1 MADYSTL
8 KLEVSGG
15 IAVVT
20 ISRPEA
26 LNALNSDVIAE
37 LNSAFHDIASDE
49 SVRVVVVTGDGKAFV
64 AGADIVAMS
73 ELSQEGCRSFMKG
86 GQDVFHYIEE
96 FPVPVIAAVNG
107 FALGGGCELAMA
119 CDVRIASEKAKF
131 GQPEVGLGILPGFGG
146 TQRLARLIGPG
157 YAKYL
162 VFGAHTIDA
171 AEALRIG
178 LVQKVVAADELMDE
192 VMGYAQTVAKNGPL
206 AVRAAKAVIYKGAD
220 TDVREGCGYELDA
233 QVETFGSHDH
243 LEGLRAFTEKR
254 KPEFL
259 NK

>member
-1 MADYSTL
+1 MTDFSTL
-8 KLEVSGG
+8 KFE
-15 IAVVT
+15 IADGVAVIT
-20 ISRPEA
+20 IDRSEA
-26 LNALNSDVIAE
+26 LNALNESVLGDLDAV
-37 LNSAFHDIASDE
+37 FHQVAADE
-49 SVRVVVVTGDGKAFV
+49 NVRVVIVTGAGKAFV

-73 ELSQEGCRSFMKG
+73 ELSQDECRLFMKT
-86 GQDVFHYIEE
+86 GQEVFHYIEE
-96 FPVPVIAAVNG
+96 FPVPVIAAING

-146 TQRLARLIGPG
+146 TQRLARLVGPG

-162 VFGAHTIDA
+162 VFGAQTIDA

-178 LVQKVVAADELMDE
+178 LVQKVVAAETLMDE
-192 VMGYAQTVAKNGPL
+192 VMGYARAVAKNGPV
-206 AVRAAKAVIYKGAD
+206 AVRAAKEVIAKGAD
-220 TDVREGCGYELDA
+220 TDVRAGCGYELDA
-233 QVETFGSHDH
+233 QVQTFGSSDH
-243 LEGLRAFTEKR
+243 IEGLKAFTEKR